1 MRLFSEL
8 RALRASGCRFA
19 GAPSAANCRFWTAE
33 MTLVVRLAP
42 SVAIGGR
49 IWIALDRRR
58 DEP

>member
-1 MRLFSEL
+1 
-8 RALRASGCRFA
+8 
-19 GAPSAANCRFWTAE
+19 